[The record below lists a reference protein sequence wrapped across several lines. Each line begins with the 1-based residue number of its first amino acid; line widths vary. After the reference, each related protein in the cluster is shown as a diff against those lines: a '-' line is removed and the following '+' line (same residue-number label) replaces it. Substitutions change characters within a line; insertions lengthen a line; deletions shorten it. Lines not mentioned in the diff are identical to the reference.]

1 MQVNVGDRVLPV
13 AAFRGTTR
21 PVLIVGTK
29 GHIQRAIRA
38 AEPFKYELR
47 QRGVSLITLQTDELD
62 SNSKLDALKKEFG
75 RCAYFRA
82 AKGLDARPLAGLKCF
97 LSLLPIQASIF
108 VCKTCPSYFLQH
120 GANDPECLQRPYQ
133 ACSPPR

>member
-82 AKGLDARPLAGLKCF
+82 AKGLDARPLAGFKCF
-97 LSLLPIQASIF
+97 FVSSAYPGIHFCVQDMSLILPATRS
-108 VCKTCPSYFLQH
+108 K
-120 GANDPECLQRPYQ
+120 
-133 ACSPPR
+133 